1 VSDETELSAAA
12 DLEVESDDDEEK
24 NRLILE
30 QLCKEVIL
38 FGENNL
44 QSRLKIF
51 YSGMA
56 SAGSNWWS

>member
-30 QLCKEVIL
+30 QLCKEVML
-38 FGENNL
+38 FRGE
-44 QSRLKIF
+44 
-51 YSGMA
+51 
-56 SAGSNWWS
+56 

>member
-1 VSDETELSAAA
+1 VSDETELSVAA

-51 YSGMA
+51 LFRYGQR
-56 SAGSNWWS
+56 WQ